1 MAAVPAV
8 HAKQEEMRGA
18 VVAAEEA
25 IVHRVEREEVS
36 VVRRARG
43 RAIGLMDG
51 TLVGLTPIV
60 VQTVALLVV
69 GDKVVL
75 VGDVVDQPGPV
86 QDAQVLS
93 APATRDGL
101 SETMIGGTAEV
112 DAKMADA
119 GRIGEMTRALRCEG
133 ASDGEMTAV
142 LVRETTA
149 GATPRAAMEVLEADN
164 VKVGE
169 TLAAHPVPS
178 GRNGRVK
185 IAGRHEKNVRRVSHE
200 TKRNAEPL
208 RCARVEAAPP
218 V

>member
-1 MAAVPAV
+1 MAVVPAV
-8 HAKQEEMRGA
+8 RAKPEEMRGA

-36 VVRRARG
+36 AVRRARG
-43 RAIGLMDG
+43 RAIGLMAA

-60 VQTVALLVV
+60 VQTVALLEV

-75 VGDVVDQPGPV
+75 ESDVVDQPGPV
-86 QDAQVLS
+86 QDAQVLP
-93 APATRDGL
+93 APETRDGL
-101 SETMIGGTAEV
+101 SVTMMGGTAEV
-112 DAKMADA
+112 VAKMADA
-119 GRIGEMTRALRCEG
+119 GRIGEMTRALRHEG

-142 LVRETTA
+142 LVREATA
-149 GATPRAAMEVLEADN
+149 GATPRAVMEVLEADN

-178 GRNGRVK
+178 GRNGREK
-185 IAGRHEKNVRRVSHE
+185 IAGRHEKNVKRVSLE